1 MKWSTAI
8 GMAIGLAAVVV
19 LVVFN
24 DVGQIARAL
33 LAAGWGLLAVVV
45 VHLPLTLGAALG
57 WRDLI
62 EDPKAPP
69 LLRLFKLRWIKEAVN
84 ALLPVAQVGGEFVRA
99 RLLIAEGV
107 SLRATAA
114 SCTVD
119 VAAGIFS
126 LFTYTLLGLAFFL
139 VAPHDMKVAAIA
151 ERAIA
156 AGGLIAVAVV
166 VAPRLG
172 LLKLVEKL
180 LDKIAAGQNWA
191 VLGETTGLH
200 DAVVSLYRQPRRL
213 WRSAFWHLVAWM
225 LGTVETYV
233 AMTVLGLHP
242 TLSEAFVIDS
252 LGQGVRAAGFAV
264 PGALGVQEGGY
275 ILICGLFGI
284 GPDQA
289 LALSFVRRLRELM
302 LGVPGLVV
310 WARMEGWTLS
320 SLWRRSRGGSTE

>member
-8 GMAIGLAAVVV
+8 GMAIGLAAVVA

-24 DVGQIARAL
+24 DVAAIGRIL
-33 LAAGWGLLAVVV
+33 LMAGWGLLFVVV

-62 EDPKAPP
+62 EDPKVPS
-69 LLRLFKLRWIKEAVN
+69 LLKLFRMRWIKEAVN

-99 RLLIAEGV
+99 RLLIQEGV

-139 VAPHDMKVAAIA
+139 LAPHDLKVAAIA

-156 AGGLIAVAVV
+156 AGGVIAVAVV
-166 VAPRLG
+166 IAPRLG

-180 LDKIAAGQNWA
+180 IQKIASGQDWAMLGDVSGLHEA
-191 VLGETTGLH
+191 VL
-200 DAVVSLYRQPRRL
+200 SLYRQPKRL
-213 WRSAFWHLVAWM
+213 WRSAAWHLIAWM
-225 LGTVETYV
+225 LGTVETFV

-242 TLSEAFVIDS
+242 TLAEAFVIDS

-275 ILICGLFGI
+275 ILICGLFGV

-289 LALSFVRRLRELM
+289 LALSFVRRIRELA
-302 LGVPGLVV
+302 LGLPGLIV
-310 WARMEGWTLS
+310 WARMEGWSPS
-320 SLWRRSRGGSTE
+320 SLWRRRAKA

>member
-1 MKWSTAI
+1 
-8 GMAIGLAAVVV
+8 MALGLAAVVV

-24 DVGQIARAL
+24 DVAQIGRTL
-33 LAAGWGLLAVVV
+33 LMAGWGLLAVVL
-45 VHLPLTLGAALG
+45 VHLPLTMGAALG

-62 EDPKAPP
+62 EDPRKPS

-84 ALLPVAQVGGEFVRA
+84 ALLPVAQVGGEFARG

-107 SLRATAA
+107 SLRAAAA

-139 VAPHDMKVAAIA
+139 LAPHDLKVAGIA

-156 AGGLIAVAVV
+156 AGGLIALGVV
-166 VAPRLG
+166 LAPRLG

-180 LDKIAAGQNWA
+180 LDKISAGQDWA
-191 VLGETTGLH
+191 VLGETAGLH
-200 DAVVSLYRQPRRL
+200 DAVVSLYRQPKRL
-213 WRSAFWHLVAWM
+213 WTSAGWHLLAWM
-225 LGTVETYV
+225 LGTVETFV

-242 TLSEAFVIDS
+242 TLAEAFVIDA

-275 ILICGLFGI
+275 ILICGLFGV

-289 LALSFVRRLRELM
+289 LALSFVRRIRELM
-302 LGVPGLVV
+302 LGLPGLVV
-310 WARMEGWTLS
+310 WGRMEGW
-320 SLWRRSRGGSTE
+320 SLRGLFKRARAPDSQV